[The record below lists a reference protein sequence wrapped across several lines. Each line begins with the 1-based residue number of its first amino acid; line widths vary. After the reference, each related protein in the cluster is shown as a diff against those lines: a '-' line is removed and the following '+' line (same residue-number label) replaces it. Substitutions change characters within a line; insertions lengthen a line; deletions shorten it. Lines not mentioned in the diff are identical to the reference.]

1 MTKAITDHLGN
12 EFKGVRAM
20 YLHYGLNES
29 IYYQRKRQGQSLEK
43 ILTTPVRLQKNSCLD
58 DTLVYKRHQISKK
71 KYEKKA
77 IRLKSEVSYKTEHG
91 KVTVREYWRG

>member
-1 MTKAITDHLGN
+1 MVKDHLGN
-12 EFKGVRAM
+12 EFKGVREM

-58 DTLVYKRHQISKK
+58 DNLIYKRHQVSKK
-71 KYEKKA
+71 RHEQRAVKLKA
-77 IRLKSEVSYKTEHG
+77 ETAYKLECGT
-91 KVTVREYWRG
+91 VTIREYWRG

>member
-1 MTKAITDHLGN
+1 MVTDHLGN

-58 DTLVYKRHQISKK
+58 DTQVYKRHQRSKTYPRQIK
-71 KYEKKA
+71 
-77 IRLKSEVSYKTEHG
+77 LKSESGFRMEHG
-91 KVTVREYWRG
+91 SVTIREYW